1 MEKYYLNLTA
11 DNKFDAGSKAVKDC
25 YQILKENGFK
35 NYDINNKKEGNKI
48 VKKIYNICA
57 LRKFYGFPNDSY
69 SFSSSNLYRNSVY

>member
-35 NYDINNKKEGNKI
+35 NYSS
-48 VKKIYNICA
+48 YA
-57 LRKFYGFPNDSY
+57 LRTIMV
-69 SFSSSNLYRNSVY
+69 LYV

>member
-35 NYDINNKKEGNKI
+35 NYDINNKKKEIRLLKRFI
-48 VKKIYNICA
+48 TFV
-57 LRKFYGFPNDSY
+57 L
-69 SFSSSNLYRNSVY
+69 

>member
-35 NYDINNKKEGNKI
+35 NYDINNKKREIK
-48 VKKIYNICA
+48 
-57 LRKFYGFPNDSY
+57 
-69 SFSSSNLYRNSVY
+69 